1 MLAHSRHVFFIKKH
15 AWTGRRRVVIG
26 VYSCWAVGGRG
37 LLLALA
43 GDRADRRDADAGPGD
58 ARMRLPRTLGRMLG
72 DYAGEDP

>member
-1 MLAHSRHVFFIKKH
+1 MVFFFKKKH

-26 VYSCWAVGGRG
+26 VYSCWAVGEGRG